1 MKLSIVVPV
10 LNEAAQITALL
21 QGLAPL
27 RTQACEVLVVDG
39 GSSDDT
45 VHLAAC
51 HADTVIQSPRGRAAQ
66 MNAGAAAASGELLL
80 FLHADTRL
88 PGGVT
93 GFLPD
98 RLRASGR
105 VWGRFDVVI
114 DGRPRMLRVIAA
126 LMNLRSRITG
136 IATGDHAIFVWRA
149 TFQTLGGFPAQA
161 LMEDIELSRRLK
173 RLSPPLC
180 LREKARTSGRRWE
193 RDGVWRTVWLMWR
206 LRLRYW
212 LGASPEA
219 LAKAYR

>member
-10 LNEAAQITALL
+10 LNEADQITALL

-27 RTQACEVLVVDG
+27 RAQGCEVLVVDG

-45 VHLAAC
+45 VRLAGG

-88 PGGVT
+88 PD
-93 GFLPD
+93 FLLDFLSD

-105 VWGRFDVVI
+105 VWGRFDIVI
-114 DGRPRMLRVIAA
+114 DGRPRMLPLIAA
-126 LMNLRSRITG
+126 LVNLRSRLTG
-136 IATGDHAIFVWRA
+136 IATGDQAIFVWRA
-149 TFQTLGGFPAQA
+149 TFQALGGFPAQS

-206 LRLRYW
+206 LRLWYR